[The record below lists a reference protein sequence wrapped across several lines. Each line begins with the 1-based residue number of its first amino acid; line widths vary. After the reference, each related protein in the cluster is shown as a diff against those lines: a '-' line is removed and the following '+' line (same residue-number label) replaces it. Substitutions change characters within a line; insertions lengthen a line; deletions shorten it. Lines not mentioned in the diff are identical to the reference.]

1 MCSYFSF
8 QVTFYLNGSF
18 NAHMHSVFLNFEK
31 YNDCT
36 FFRVILVGNI
46 TKDIYLIM
54 PEELHS
60 FFKYSGF
67 FWVNI
72 SMLIF
77 SNLSFME
84 SFVTVMT

>member
-1 MCSYFSF
+1 MFSYFSF

-67 FWVNI
+67 FG
-72 SMLIF
+72 
-77 SNLSFME
+77 
-84 SFVTVMT
+84 